1 MGPSGTELGQWGGAV
16 EGVGSL
22 RGRVI
27 EGRAWG
33 GEGRGL
39 GGGRCHGGA
48 GSLGAGPSEGQRHWD
63 GVPWG
68 CSQTRCPDDTR
79 SALSGVQLAGVL
91 LQRDQGSADLAAEA
105 GAVLTLQP
113 APALAHLPLLLP
125 RGLQQLQ
132 PAALLE
138 RRLPDGWVPGP
149 WGSRGGWAARE
160 MWLVTPQSLRLAL
173 SPLTRENLGG
183 IQSPSP
189 GWHWWGPR
197 GWGP

>member
-1 MGPSGTELGQWGGAV
+1 MRARPWGPSGTRLLG
-16 EGVGSL
+16 
-22 RGRVI
+22 RGRGGGGVI
-27 EGRAWG
+27 EGP
-33 GEGRGL
+33 GRG
-39 GGGRCHGGA
+39 GGLEVGGA
-48 GSLGAGPSEGQRHWD
+48 TEGQGHWE
-63 GVPWG
+63 GVQWG
-68 CSQTRCPDDTR
+68 CSQTRCPEGTC
-79 SALSGVQLAGVL
+79 SAHSGVQLAGVL

-113 APALAHLPLLLP
+113 APALTYLPLLLP

-149 WGSRGGWAARE
+149 WGGRGGWAARE
-160 MWLVTPQSLRLAL
+160 MWPGTPQLLRLAL
-173 SPLTRENLGG
+173 LPLTWENLGG
-183 IQSPSP
+183 IQSHSL